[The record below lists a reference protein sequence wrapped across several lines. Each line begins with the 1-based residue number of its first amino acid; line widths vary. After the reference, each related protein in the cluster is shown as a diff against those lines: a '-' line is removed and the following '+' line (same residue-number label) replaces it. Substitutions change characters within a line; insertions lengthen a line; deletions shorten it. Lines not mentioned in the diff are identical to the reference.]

1 LSPCKKECKLGANKL
16 CLACHRTLKEIGDW
30 GNMTNNNR
38 METMKKIKGE
48 ISTHNCPKCD
58 KPSYCAMEDGK
69 SLSACWCV
77 YVPYQ
82 PIDKFRDGCLC
93 RECLL
98 IKEVK

>member
-1 LSPCKKECKLGANKL
+1 M
-16 CLACHRTLKEIGDW
+16 CLACHRTLTEIGNW
-30 GNMTNNNR
+30 GNMNNNDR

-48 ISTHNCPKCD
+48 ISTHDCPKCD

-82 PIDKFRDGCLC
+82 PIDKFDNKCLC
-93 RECLL
+93 RQCL
-98 IKEVK
+98 ITREVK